1 DEPIIDIP
9 KRHRRELAEALQP
22 FELFGHWE
30 NFKRLL
36 NDLFVFPLDLSEM
49 FSIHETGILGEIHR
63 HFVRNPEDGDV
74 EWLFEKL
81 QVVELSAPRFRRWL
95 EGLVSADVQISIE
108 RQLAKVEAVN
118 KVLRTCGAELIHSS

>member
-1 DEPIIDIP
+1 MP

-118 KVLRTCGAELIHSS
+118 KVLRTCGAELIHSSD